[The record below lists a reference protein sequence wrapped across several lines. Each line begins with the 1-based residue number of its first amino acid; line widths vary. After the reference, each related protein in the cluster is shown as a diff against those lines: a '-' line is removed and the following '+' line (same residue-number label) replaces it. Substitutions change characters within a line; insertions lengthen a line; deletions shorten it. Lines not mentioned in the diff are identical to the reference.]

1 MIRMIHRR
9 LALLFALLLLL
20 SALCPVSA
28 WAEPDGENLSDL
40 TDPLEQENEIEE
52 DEPEELVEEQED
64 SGNLDL
70 TDKKP
75 ASDQNDQ
82 LQKKETDLSEDGK
95 EKSADSGIEA
105 KDEKA
110 SKETAVSSDGKV
122 SAADGSEKTSRSKTN
137 PELFISADGSDESGN
152 GSYEAPFASLEAALA
167 AADAL
172 GVDAE
177 LSLLSDLSISGTVQ
191 ISGRNVYLTG
201 NDRVFTITRDEGFN
215 ATEGDNALFAVGSPD
230 AENNSGGQLILE
242 HVILDE
248 KGMKTNPVQDAMIE
262 VYSGGRLI
270 LGEEAIL
277 FNYGG
282 ECAIHARE
290 GSEVSLCP
298 TAWIL
303 DTMAFEKDD
312 TVAICEDEGSS
323 VIRQAGCLVLSHGE
337 VWEAEGNGSGLNGQ
351 KNENADDPAKD
362 DTQDE
367 SKDAS
372 AEGMLMKGA
381 IQKRGLMAGSAAKAA
396 PALTEGNSTLGLS
409 LDAPET
415 IAKDD
420 KHDSSISSF
429 TGSVAGYLVPYTI
442 SFSFGDILRPSGT
455 IGNIAANAVE
465 SIEAHLSITIDER
478 LFPET
483 AVVDSMQT
491 VFFTPSE
498 GLNVK
503 SAVYNESSH
512 TIDVTV
518 NAQEAAAWSEAKT
531 LKLELKTILPES
543 RYPEPID
550 ENRIL
555 SASAEA
561 KSVTIA
567 YTGGTWSPTLSGV
580 SDEAET
586 ALIGDS
592 YATLIYYPNEGSGG
606 PGTKKLEPQEEYEL
620 ERINVPTHE
629 SSSINGKETRIVF
642 CGWKKTEDD
651 RIYSRDDKESL
662 KGRIAK
668 VDLTAGETSEVYA
681 VYGFDENDDGIADV
695 DQRFLTL
702 QYDANGGVGAPEAQT
717 KVLLGNRETFN
728 IAEKEPSKKY
738 SIFQG
743 WSEDPDATEYQYK
756 YNEDKKDKITI
767 SEDTCLYAVWKPSP
781 VYTLYFNGNGGT
793 NVPAAQS
800 APSDNGVAELTI
812 TNQIPTRT
820 GRKFVGWSTQ
830 RYGSAAFDPGEDV
843 RITGGD
849 VTLFAVWQRTSSWSG
864 HSPKTGDESN
874 IPLYAALAVGSAA
887 TAFFIIRFLRKR
899 GK

>member
-1 MIRMIHRR
+1 MIHRR

-40 TDPLEQENEIEE
+40 TDPLKQEDEIEE
-52 DEPEELVEEQED
+52 DEPEEFVEEQED
-64 SGNLDL
+64 SGNPDV

-110 SKETAVSSDGKV
+110 SKETAAGLDGKV

-137 PELFISADGSDESGN
+137 RELFISADGSDESGN

-248 KGMKTNPVQDAMIE
+248 KGMKNNPVQDAMIE
-262 VYSGGRLI
+262 VYSGGRFI

-303 DTMAFEKDD
+303 DTMAFEEDG
-312 TVAICEDEGSS
+312 TVAIREDEGSS

-337 VWEAEGNGSGLNGQ
+337 VWEAGGNGNGLNGQ

-396 PALTEGNSTLGLS
+396 PSLTAGSSSFGFT
-409 LDAPET
+409 LDAPEY
-415 IAKDD
+415 IAEDD
-420 KHDSSISSF
+420 KKDNVINNGAAS
-429 TGSVAGYLVPYTI
+429 GYLVPYTLTLDLGSLYAAASAI
-442 SFSFGDILRPSGT
+442 SGADSFKGASVKISLTLDSQLIPAIIPTDNTQASLISECNVLEVKSSTITNNTVQIQLGTGENEAWKAYVSELENPLVFTLDTVLLPIRYEKNKTLSSNALVENVTLSFDQDYPIAPDAEPSVAETRLLGVKNATLEYNLNGGTGGPTPLVQELPAQDNCPLEASQVPDHADVGGVQVVFYGWTSQRYENIYPIPGNEAARP
-455 IGNIAANAVE
+455 AV
-465 SIEAHLSITIDER
+465 IEA
-478 LFPET
+478 
-483 AVVDSMQT
+483 
-491 VFFTPSE
+491 
-498 GLNVK
+498 VK
-503 SAVYNESSH
+503 
-512 TIDVTV
+512 
-518 NAQEAAAWSEAKT
+518 
-531 LKLELKTILPES
+531 LPEG
-543 RYPEPID
+543 E
-550 ENRIL
+550 
-555 SASAEA
+555 
-561 KSVTIA
+561 KVT
-567 YTGGTWSPTLSGV
+567 
-580 SDEAET
+580 
-586 ALIGDS
+586 
-592 YATLIYYPNEGSGG
+592 
-606 PGTKKLEPQEEYEL
+606 
-620 ERINVPTHE
+620 
-629 SSSINGKETRIVF
+629 
-642 CGWKKTEDD
+642 
-651 RIYSRDDKESL
+651 
-662 KGRIAK
+662 
-668 VDLTAGETSEVYA
+668 VYA
-681 VYGFDENDDGIADV
+681 VYSYDKNRDSIPDVEQMLSLGF
-695 DQRFLTL
+695 
-702 QYDANGGVGAPEAQT
+702 DANGGSGAPDPMMKLGTRVPILDRYEASFDIPEQEPT
-717 KVLLGNRETFN
+717 RKYYTFLGWN
-728 IAEKEPSKKY
+728 
-738 SIFQG
+738 
-743 WSEDPDATEYQYK
+743 EDENATEGKYK
-756 YNEDKKDKITI
+756 HDAEHAADRDITI
-767 SEDTCLYAVWKPSP
+767 HEDTVLYAVWEKNP

-812 TNQIPTRT
+812 TNQVPTRT

-887 TAFFIIRFLRKR
+887 AAFFLIRFLKKR

>member
-40 TDPLEQENEIEE
+40 TDPLEQEDEIEE

-95 EKSADSGIEA
+95 EKSVDSGIEA

-110 SKETAVSSDGKV
+110 SKETAAGIDGKV

-137 PELFISADGSDESGN
+137 PELFISADGSDENGN

-177 LSLLSDLSISGTVQ
+177 LSLLSDLSISGTIQ

-303 DTMAFEKDD
+303 DTMAFEEDG
-312 TVAICEDEGSS
+312 TVAIREDECSS

-381 IQKRGLMAGSAAKAA
+381 IQKRGLMAGNAAKAA
-396 PALTEGNSTLGLS
+396 PALTEGSSSFGFA
-409 LDAPET
+409 LDAPEH
-415 IAKDD
+415 IARDDKDD
-420 KHDSSISSF
+420 NLINNGTAS
-429 TGSVAGYLVPYTI
+429 GYLVPYTLTLDLGSLYAAASAI
-442 SFSFGDILRPSGT
+442 SDADSFRGAS
-455 IGNIAANAVE
+455 VE
-465 SIEAHLSITIDER
+465 LSLT
-478 LFPET
+478 L
-483 AVVDSMQT
+483 DSQLIPAKKLTDDTQASMI
-491 VFFTPSE
+491 SE
-498 GLNVK
+498 CHVLEVK
-503 SAVYNESSH
+503 SS
-512 TIDVTV
+512 
-518 NAQEAAAWSEAKT
+518 
-531 LKLELKTILPES
+531 
-543 RYPEPID
+543 
-550 ENRIL
+550 
-555 SASAEA
+555 
-561 KSVTIA
+561 
-567 YTGGTWSPTLSGV
+567 
-580 SDEAET
+580 
-586 ALIGDS
+586 
-592 YATLIYYPNEGSGG
+592 
-606 PGTKKLEPQEEYEL
+606 
-620 ERINVPTHE
+620 
-629 SSSINGKETRIVF
+629 
-642 CGWKKTEDD
+642 
-651 RIYSRDDKESL
+651 
-662 KGRIAK
+662 
-668 VDLTAGETSEVYA
+668 
-681 VYGFDENDDGIADV
+681 
-695 DQRFLTL
+695 
-702 QYDANGGVGAPEAQT
+702 
-717 KVLLGNRETFN
+717 
-728 IAEKEPSKKY
+728 
-738 SIFQG
+738 
-743 WSEDPDATEYQYK
+743 
-756 YNEDKKDKITI
+756 
-767 SEDTCLYAVWKPSP
+767 
-781 VYTLYFNGNGGT
+781 
-793 NVPAAQS
+793 
-800 APSDNGVAELTI
+800 TI
-812 TNQIPTRT
+812 T
-820 GRKFVGWSTQ
+820 RKDT
-830 RYGSAAFDPGEDV
+830 
-843 RITGGD
+843 
-849 VTLFAVWQRTSSWSG
+849 
-864 HSPKTGDESN
+864 
-874 IPLYAALAVGSAA
+874 IPLYA
-887 TAFFIIRFLRKR
+887 
-899 GK
+899 